1 MNGYSRALIAI
12 VAVAGIAAVY
22 VAGYAR
28 VVPLPHVVTNTD
40 RSSSPLYRS
49 RLDFFLQSDHPAE
62 LVFVGDSITQFG
74 EWSEL
79 FPEYRTA
86 NRGIAGDNT
95 LHAVRSTRRARG
107 LEPIDGCLDDR
118 HQRLSL
124 AFEAATPEIIARYE
138 AVLKDLMSRAR
149 TVVVQ
154 SILPVAAPQDIA
166 INGSVAALNEAA
178 KRFCQENCTYL
189 DLAVLRTANGALRP
203 DVTFDGL
210 HLNGTGYLEWAGALR
225 SHLKIRQGG

>member
-1 MNGYSRALIAI
+1 MNGYFRALTAI

-28 VVPLPHVVTNTD
+28 VIALPHAVTNTD

-95 LHAVRSTRRARG
+95 LTLSDRLAALGDLSQSTVVLMIGINDFLPLRCQH
-107 LEPIDGCLDDR
+107 PKS
-118 HQRLSL
+118 SL
-124 AFEAATPEIIARYE
+124 ATKP
-138 AVLKDLMSRAR
+138 S
-149 TVVVQ
+149 
-154 SILPVAAPQDIA
+154 
-166 INGSVAALNEAA
+166 
-178 KRFCQENCTYL
+178 
-189 DLAVLRTANGALRP
+189 
-203 DVTFDGL
+203 
-210 HLNGTGYLEWAGALR
+210 
-225 SHLKIRQGG
+225 

>member
-1 MNGYSRALIAI
+1 MSGYSRALIAV

-49 RLDFFLQSDHPAE
+49 RLDFFLHPTTQPNWCS
-62 LVFVGDSITQFG
+62 FGDSITQFG

-95 LHAVRSTRRARG
+95 RTLSDRLAALGDLSRSTVVLMIG
-107 LEPIDGCLDDR
+107 INDV
-118 HQRLSL
+118 L
-124 AFEAATPEIIARYE
+124 AFEAATPEIIDRYE

-154 SILPVAAPQDIA
+154 SILPVAAPQNIE
-166 INGSVAALNEAA
+166 INGSVTALNEAT
-178 KRFCQENCTYL
+178 KRFCQDKLHLSGSCRAQNCQWC
-189 DLAVLRTANGALRP
+189 AAA

>member
-1 MNGYSRALIAI
+1 MNGYSRALIAV

-95 LHAVRSTRRARG
+95 RTLSDRLAALGDLSQSTVVLMIG
-107 LEPIDGCLDDR
+107 INDV
-118 HQRLSL
+118 L

-154 SILPVAAPQDIA
+154 SILPVAAPQNIE
-166 INGSVAALNEAA
+166 INGSVSALNEAT

-189 DLAVLRTANGALRP
+189 DLAALRTANGALRP